1 MIEILQVFFINEWV
15 NDIAGNPII
24 TSSENL
30 EEHLD

>member
-15 NDIAGNPII
+15 NVTAGNTII
-24 TSSENL
+24 MSSENL